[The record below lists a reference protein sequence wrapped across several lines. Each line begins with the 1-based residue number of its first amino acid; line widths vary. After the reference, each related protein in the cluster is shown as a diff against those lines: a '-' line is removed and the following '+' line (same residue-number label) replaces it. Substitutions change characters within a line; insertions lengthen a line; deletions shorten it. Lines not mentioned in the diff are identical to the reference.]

1 MISLTGLWQL
11 EILVVITK
19 DILGDTEL
27 LSVVVLA
34 V

>member
-11 EILVVITK
+11 EILVVITE
-19 DILGDTEL
+19 DILGDTEF